1 MREFLESECDLH
13 DDGVVAAIDDV
24 PLWSAPFG
32 LKLLQSVRLA
42 RNLHILDV
50 GSGTGFP
57 IVELS
62 QRLGPTC
69 RAYGVDPWS
78 EAVRRLRH
86 KLRTWQIDNVVV
98 TEAVAEALPFR
109 SATFDLVVSN
119 NGTNNVEN
127 EERAF
132 QEIARVAKPGA
143 QLLFT
148 CNLPATMHEF
158 YDLFDALLAARGLS
172 RARERMKQHVLAKR
186 KPLDWTRAQV
196 ERVGFEIVEVSLDS
210 FALRFSDGSA
220 MLRHSLI
227 RLAFIQS
234 WRNLL
239 DESDV
244 GDVFDALEEELNARA
259 GREGEISLTVPWACF
274 DCRKAR

>member
-1 MREFLESECDLH
+1 MRDFLESEYDLH
-13 DDGVVAAIDDV
+13 DDAVIAAIDDL

-32 LKLLQSVRLA
+32 LKLLQSARLG
-42 RNLHILDV
+42 RNLHVLDV

-69 RAYGVDPWS
+69 KAYGVDPWS
-78 EAVRRLRH
+78 QAVHRLRH
-86 KLRTWQIDNVVV
+86 KLQTWRIDNLLVA
-98 TEAVAEALPFR
+98 EAVAEALPFR
-109 SATFDLVVSN
+109 SASFDLVVSN
-119 NGTNNVEN
+119 NGTNNVED

-148 CNLPATMHEF
+148 CNLPETMHEF

-172 RARERMKQHVLAKR
+172 GARERMKQHVLAKR

-196 ERVGFEIVEVSLDS
+196 ERVGFEIAEISLDS

-220 MLRHSLI
+220 MLRHFLI

-234 WRNLL
+234 WRNLV

-244 GDVFDALEEELNARA
+244 EALFDALEEELNARA
-259 GREGEISLTVPWACF
+259 RQEGEISLTVPWACF